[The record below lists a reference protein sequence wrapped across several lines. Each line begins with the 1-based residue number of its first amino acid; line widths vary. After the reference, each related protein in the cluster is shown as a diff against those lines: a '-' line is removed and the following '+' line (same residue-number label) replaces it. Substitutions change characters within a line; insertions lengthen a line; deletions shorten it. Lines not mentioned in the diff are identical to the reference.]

1 MLCRCTKKACKRLLD
16 LLATR
21 LAFSIQFP
29 CQLGTPH
36 YSRFMVINTNKLNL
50 EEQEKIAAVGHF
62 WKAWGSKL
70 LGLAIVSSL
79 TVGAVYG
86 YHWYQSQ
93 QSTKAMHLYNQVLA
107 DARVADTN
115 KLTASL
121 KALQDGYPRTL
132 PAQQAQLLAARVFY
146 EKGQV
151 DNSRAALLTASQ
163 GQDKGLQSTA
173 KLQLAAL
180 MIEQQQ
186 YDEAIKQLS
195 GPLDPNYTAL
205 AADRMGD
212 AYALQN
218 KRDEAIKAY
227 TQAFNGMDA
236 TQPYRQMVAGK
247 LSGLGVDVA
256 SLATAAANATNITDA
271 AKAKSAAAST
281 GTSSA
286 APASASAATTTPATS
301 SAAASATPAASKAQ

>member
-1 MLCRCTKKACKRLLD
+1 
-16 LLATR
+16 
-21 LAFSIQFP
+21 
-29 CQLGTPH
+29 
-36 YSRFMVINTNKLNL
+36 MVINTNKLNL

-70 LGLAIVSSL
+70 VGLTIVASL

-86 YHWYQSQ
+86 YHWYQGQ
-93 QSTKAMHLYNQVLA
+93 QSIKAMNLYNQVLA
-107 DARVADTN
+107 DARVADTD

-121 KALQDGYPRTL
+121 KALQDGYPRSL

-180 MIEQQQ
+180 LIEQQQ

-218 KRDEAIKAY
+218 QREETIKAY

-236 TQPYRQMVAGK
+236 AQPYRQMVAAK

-256 SLATAAANATNITDA
+256 SLAAAAANTNGTTDA
-271 AKAKSAAAST
+271 AKAQSAPAST

-286 APASASAATTTPATS
+286 APASASAATATT
-301 SAAASATPAASKAQ
+301 SAASVTPAASNTQ

>member
-1 MLCRCTKKACKRLLD
+1 
-16 LLATR
+16 
-21 LAFSIQFP
+21 
-29 CQLGTPH
+29 
-36 YSRFMVINTNKLNL
+36 MVINTNKLNL

-62 WKAWGSKL
+62 WKVWGTKL
-70 LGLAIVSSL
+70 LGLVIVAGL
-79 TVGAVYG
+79 TFAAVYG
-86 YHWYQSQ
+86 YHWHQGQ
-93 QSTKAMHLYNQVLA
+93 QATKAMHLYNQVLA
-107 DARVADTN
+107 DARLADAD

-121 KALQDGYPRTL
+121 KTLQDGYPRSL
-132 PAQQAQLLAARVFY
+132 VAQQAQLLAARVFY

-218 KRDEAIKAY
+218 KREEAIKAY
-227 TQAFNGMDA
+227 TQAFNSMDA
-236 TQPYRQMVAGK
+236 AQPYRQMMAGK

-256 SLATAAANATNITDA
+256 SLAAAAAKATSTTDA
-271 AKAKSAAAST
+271 AEANSAAAST
-281 GTSSA
+281 SSA
-286 APASASAATTTPATS
+286 TPASASAATATS
-301 SAAASATPAASKAQ
+301 AATSAAASATPAANKAQ

>member
-1 MLCRCTKKACKRLLD
+1 
-16 LLATR
+16 
-21 LAFSIQFP
+21 
-29 CQLGTPH
+29 
-36 YSRFMVINTNKLNL
+36 MVINTNKLNL

-70 LGLAIVSSL
+70 IGLVIVAAL
-79 TVGAVYG
+79 TVGAVFG
-86 YHWYQSQ
+86 YHWYRGQ
-93 QSTKAMHLYNQVLA
+93 QSIKAMNLYNQVLA
-107 DARVADTN
+107 DARAADTD

-121 KALQDGYPRTL
+121 KALQDGYPHTL

-180 MIEQQQ
+180 LIEQQQ

-218 KRDEAIKAY
+218 KHEDAIKAY
-227 TQAFNGMDA
+227 TQAFNGMEA
-236 TQPYRQMVAGK
+236 TQPYRQMVAAK

-256 SLATAAANATNITDA
+256 SLAAAAATTTAKASNTADA
-271 AKAKSAAAST
+271 AKAQSAASHADTPSTSAAAPAAST
-281 GTSSA
+281 ATTTSQASA
-286 APASASAATTTPATS
+286 APAASGAATASA
-301 SAAASATPAASKAQ
+301 ATPAASGAQ

>member
-1 MLCRCTKKACKRLLD
+1 
-16 LLATR
+16 
-21 LAFSIQFP
+21 
-29 CQLGTPH
+29 
-36 YSRFMVINTNKLNL
+36 MVINTNKLNL

-62 WKAWGSKL
+62 WKVWGTKL
-70 LGLAIVSSL
+70 LGLVIVAGL
-79 TVGAVYG
+79 TFAAVYG
-86 YHWYQSQ
+86 YHWHQGQ
-93 QSTKAMHLYNQVLA
+93 QATKAMHLYNQVLVNARLA
-107 DARVADTN
+107 DVD

-121 KALQDGYPRTL
+121 KALQNGYPRNL
-132 PAQQAQLLAARVFY
+132 VAQQAQLLAARVFY

-180 MIEQQQ
+180 LIEQQQ

-195 GPLDPNYTAL
+195 GQIDPNYTAL

-218 KRDEAIKAY
+218 KREEAIKAY

-256 SLATAAANATNITDA
+256 SLAAAAANATSTTDA
-271 AKAKSAAAST
+271 AKGKSAAAST

-286 APASASAATTTPATS
+286 APGSASAATATS
-301 SAAASATPAASKAQ
+301 AATSAAASATPAASNAQ